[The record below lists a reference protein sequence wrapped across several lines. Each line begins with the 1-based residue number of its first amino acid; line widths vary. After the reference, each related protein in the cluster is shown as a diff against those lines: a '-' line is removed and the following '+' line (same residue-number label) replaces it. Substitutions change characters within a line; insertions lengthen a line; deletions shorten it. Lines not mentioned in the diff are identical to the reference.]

1 MKILKKN
8 FYYNY
13 KMVFGTHLILDAN
26 KCDEI
31 KIKDLEN
38 INDFIMGLC
47 EIGNMKR
54 KGNLIVE
61 EFEDNEFNR
70 DNDLVGYSIV
80 QIISLSNITLHI
92 NFISK
97 TIYFDFFTCG
107 EVLES
112 KIIKLFKYH
121 FEPEI
126 TKKIIIYR
134 DAKDIKSSIVF

>member
-38 INDFIMGLC
+38 INDFIIGLC

-54 KGNLIVE
+54 KGNLIIE

>member
-1 MKILKKN
+1 
-8 FYYNY
+8 
-13 KMVFGTHLILDAN
+13 MVFGTHLILDAN

-31 KIKDLEN
+31 KIKDLDN

-54 KGNLIVE
+54 KGNLIIE